1 MVDPAQHLPLIHR
14 VISQMHL
21 YGDMK
26 EEAYSEGLVAITEAA
41 QTYDPSKGI
50 PVAHWLAKNIR
61 WSLATWIAKQRVNVS
76 LEARP
81 LRLVGDK
88 ERDIVPNPSIGSRL
102 EAREGS
108 EEAFSRRIELN
119 SLLGRMQE
127 LLTQDERL
135 VLLYHAAGYKGIEI
149 AKMSG
154 MSPVQVS
161 LLKTAAQ
168 RKLRDE
174 QVS

>member
-1 MVDPAQHLPLIHR
+1 MVSEVDPAQHLALAHR
-14 VISQMHL
+14 VIGQMGL

-26 EEAYSEGLVAITEAA
+26 EEAYSESLVLITEAA
-41 QTYDPSKGI
+41 QSFDPSRGV
-50 PVAHWLAKNIR
+50 PVAAWLAKNIR
-61 WSLATWIAKQRVNVS
+61 WGLATWVAKQKATVELNAKTPVK
-76 LEARP
+76 A
-81 LRLVGDK
+81 
-88 ERDIVPNPSIGSRL
+88 
-102 EAREGS
+102 S
-108 EEAFSRRIELN
+108 EEALSARTELTL
-119 SLLGRMQE
+119 LLGRMQK
-127 LLTQDERL
+127 LLTTDERL

-174 QVS
+174 VSP